1 MDSLQTVLTRTEIN
15 QTDMKVIEIIKMTW
29 NNTK

>member
-15 QTDMKVIEIIKMTW
+15 QTDMKVIEIIKMNW

>member
-1 MDSLQTVLTRTEIN
+1 MDSLQTVLTRAEIN
-15 QTDMKVIEIIKMTW
+15 QTDMKVIEIIKMDW